1 MHDDLPAILEI
12 HNDAIRTT
20 TAIWDEQEVGLEDR
34 RAWFDAR
41 RAAGLPVLV
50 AEADGSVIGFASYGP
65 WRPKTGYRFTVE
77 NSVYVHPDHRGR
89 GTANALMSV
98 LIERA
103 RAADVHTIVAGIEAA
118 NAGSIAL
125 HEKFGF
131 RRVGLLRE
139 VGFKFGR
146 WLDLAYLQL
155 PHDPGPAPR
164 RVASRGSERQRAK
177 GGGLQC
183 SLEHLVVRPGRWR
196 SLPPSFLGLGPV

>member
-1 MHDDLPAILEI
+1 MIIRDAGHDDLPAVLEI

-20 TAIWDEQEVGLEDR
+20 TAIWDEHEVDLADR

-41 RAAGLPVLV
+41 QSAGLPVIV
-50 AEADGSVIGFASYGP
+50 AELDGDVIGFASYGP

-89 GTANALMSV
+89 GAATSLVSTV
-98 LIERA
+98 IEHA
-103 RAADVHTIVAGIEAA
+103 RDGDVHAIVAGIEAT
-118 NAGSIAL
+118 NTPSIAL

-131 RRVGLLRE
+131 RRVALLPE

-155 PHDPGPAPR
+155 
-164 RVASRGSERQRAK
+164 
-177 GGGLQC
+177 
-183 SLEHLVVRPGRWR
+183 SL
-196 SLPPSFLGLGPV
+196 

>member
-1 MHDDLPAILEI
+1 MFIRDAVHDDLPAILEI

-20 TAIWDEQEVGLEDR
+20 TAIWDEHEVDLADR

-41 RAAGLPVLV
+41 RSAGLPVIA
-50 AEADGSVIGFASYGP
+50 AEIDGGIIGFATYGP

-89 GTANALMSV
+89 GAATSLLSA
-98 LIERA
+98 LIEHA
-103 RAADVHTIVAGIEAA
+103 RDDDVHAIVAGIEAT

-131 RRVGLLRE
+131 SQVALLPE

-146 WLDLAYLQL
+146 WLDLTYLQL
-155 PHDPGPAPR
+155 
-164 RVASRGSERQRAK
+164 
-177 GGGLQC
+177 
-183 SLEHLVVRPGRWR
+183 SL
-196 SLPPSFLGLGPV
+196 

>member
-1 MHDDLPAILEI
+1 MIIRNAVHDDLPAILEI

-20 TAIWDEQEVGLEDR
+20 TAIWDEHEVELDDR

-41 RAAGLPVLV
+41 RSAGLPVLV
-50 AEADGSVIGFASYGP
+50 AELDDSVIGFASYGP
-65 WRPKTGYRFTVE
+65 WRAKTGYRFTVE

-89 GTANALMSV
+89 GAANALMPA
-98 LIERA
+98 LIDRA
-103 RAADVHTIVAGIEAA
+103 RAGEAHAIVAGIEAS

-131 RRVGLLRE
+131 RRVALLPE

-155 PHDPGPAPR
+155 
-164 RVASRGSERQRAK
+164 
-177 GGGLQC
+177 
-183 SLEHLVVRPGRWR
+183 SL
-196 SLPPSFLGLGPV
+196 

>member
-1 MHDDLPAILEI
+1 MIIRDAVHDDLPAILEI

-20 TAIWDEQEVGLEDR
+20 TAIWDEHEVELDDR
-34 RAWFDAR
+34 RAWFDGR

-50 AEADGSVIGFASYGP
+50 AEVDGRVIGFASYGP
-65 WRPKTGYRFTVE
+65 WRAKTGYRFTVE

-89 GTANALMSV
+89 GAANALMPA
-98 LIERA
+98 LIDRA
-103 RAADVHTIVAGIEAA
+103 RAGEVHAIVAGIEAS

-131 RRVGLLRE
+131 RRVALLPE

-155 PHDPGPAPR
+155 
-164 RVASRGSERQRAK
+164 
-177 GGGLQC
+177 
-183 SLEHLVVRPGRWR
+183 SL
-196 SLPPSFLGLGPV
+196 

>member
-1 MHDDLPAILEI
+1 MNIRDAVHDDLPAILEI

-20 TAIWDEQEVGLEDR
+20 TAIWDEHEVDLEDR
-34 RAWFDAR
+34 RAWFDTR

-50 AEADGSVIGFASYGP
+50 AELDGGVVGFASYGP

-89 GTANALMSV
+89 GAAGALMPV
-98 LIERA
+98 LIEHA
-103 RAADVHTIVAGIEAA
+103 RGNHVHSIVAGIEAA

-131 RRVGLLRE
+131 RRVALLPE

-155 PHDPGPAPR
+155 
-164 RVASRGSERQRAK
+164 
-177 GGGLQC
+177 
-183 SLEHLVVRPGRWR
+183 SL
-196 SLPPSFLGLGPV
+196 

>member
-1 MHDDLPAILEI
+1 MQIRDAVHGDLPAILEI

-20 TAIWDEQEVGLEDR
+20 TAIWDEHEVDLDDR

-77 NSVYVHPDHRGR
+77 NSIYVHPDHRGH
-89 GTANALMSV
+89 GAANALMPV

-103 RAADVHTIVAGIEAA
+103 RAADVHSIVAGIEAA
-118 NAGSIAL
+118 NTGSIAL

-131 RRVGLLRE
+131 RNVALLPE

-155 PHDPGPAPR
+155 T
-164 RVASRGSERQRAK
+164 
-177 GGGLQC
+177 L
-183 SLEHLVVRPGRWR
+183 
-196 SLPPSFLGLGPV
+196 

>member
-1 MHDDLPAILEI
+1 MMIRDAVHDDLAAILEI

-20 TAIWDEQEVGLEDR
+20 TAIWDEHEVDLDDR
-34 RAWFDAR
+34 RTWFDAR

-50 AEADGSVIGFASYGP
+50 AESEVGVIGFASYGP

-89 GTANALMSV
+89 GAANALMPA
-98 LIERA
+98 LIDHA
-103 RAADVHTIVAGIEAA
+103 RRSDVHSIVAGIEAT

-131 RRVGLLRE
+131 RRVALLPE

-155 PHDPGPAPR
+155 
-164 RVASRGSERQRAK
+164 
-177 GGGLQC
+177 
-183 SLEHLVVRPGRWR
+183 SL
-196 SLPPSFLGLGPV
+196 

>member
-1 MHDDLPAILEI
+1 MIIRDAVHDDLPAILEI

-20 TAIWDEQEVGLEDR
+20 TAIWDEHEVDLADR
-34 RAWFDAR
+34 REWFDAR
-41 RAAGLPVLV
+41 QSAGLPVLV
-50 AEADGSVIGFASYGP
+50 AELDGGVIGFATYGP

-89 GTANALMSV
+89 GAANLLMPV

-103 RAADVHTIVAGIEAA
+103 RSGDVHAIVAGIEAA

-131 RRVGLLRE
+131 RQVALLPE

-155 PHDPGPAPR
+155 
-164 RVASRGSERQRAK
+164 
-177 GGGLQC
+177 
-183 SLEHLVVRPGRWR
+183 SL
-196 SLPPSFLGLGPV
+196 

>member
-1 MHDDLPAILEI
+1 MNIRDAVHDDLPAILEI

-20 TAIWDEQEVGLEDR
+20 TAIWDEHEVDLDDR
-34 RAWFDAR
+34 REWFDAR
-41 RAAGLPVLV
+41 RSAGLPVLV
-50 AEADGSVIGFASYGP
+50 AELGGSVIGFATYGP

-89 GTANALMSV
+89 GAANALLPA
-98 LIERA
+98 LIEQA
-103 RAADVHTIVAGIEAA
+103 RGGEVHAIVAGIEAA

-131 RRVGLLRE
+131 RRVALLPE

-155 PHDPGPAPR
+155 
-164 RVASRGSERQRAK
+164 
-177 GGGLQC
+177 
-183 SLEHLVVRPGRWR
+183 SL
-196 SLPPSFLGLGPV
+196 

>member
-1 MHDDLPAILEI
+1 MNIRAAGHDDLPAILEI

-20 TAIWDEQEVGLEDR
+20 TAIWDEHEVDLADR

-41 RAAGLPVLV
+41 RSAGLPVLV
-50 AEADGSVIGFASYGP
+50 AEVDGSVIGFATYGP

-89 GTANALMSV
+89 GAATSLLSA
-98 LIERA
+98 LIEHA
-103 RAADVHTIVAGIEAA
+103 RDREVHAIVAGIEAT

-131 RRVGLLRE
+131 RQVALLPE

-146 WLDLAYLQL
+146 WLDLTYLQL
-155 PHDPGPAPR
+155 
-164 RVASRGSERQRAK
+164 
-177 GGGLQC
+177 
-183 SLEHLVVRPGRWR
+183 SL
-196 SLPPSFLGLGPV
+196 

>member
-1 MHDDLPAILEI
+1 MIIRDAVHDDLPAILEI

-20 TAIWDEQEVGLEDR
+20 TAIWDEHEVDLEDR
-34 RAWFDAR
+34 RSWFDGR

-50 AEADGSVIGFASYGP
+50 AELDGGVIGFATYGP

-89 GTANALMSV
+89 GAANALMPV
-98 LIERA
+98 LIEHA
-103 RAADVHTIVAGIEAA
+103 RGSDVHAIVAGIEAS

-131 RRVGLLRE
+131 RRVALLPE

-155 PHDPGPAPR
+155 
-164 RVASRGSERQRAK
+164 
-177 GGGLQC
+177 
-183 SLEHLVVRPGRWR
+183 SL
-196 SLPPSFLGLGPV
+196 

>member
-1 MHDDLPAILEI
+1 MIIRDAVHDDLPAILEI

-20 TAIWDEQEVGLEDR
+20 TAIWDEHEVAIDER
-34 RAWFDAR
+34 RAWFESR

-50 AEADGSVIGFASYGP
+50 AELEGIVLGYASYGP

-89 GTANALMSV
+89 GAANALMPA
-98 LIERA
+98 LIEHA
-103 RAADVHTIVAGIEAA
+103 RGGEVHSIVAGIEAT

-131 RRVGLLRE
+131 RRVALLPE
-139 VGFKFGR
+139 VGFKFGH

-155 PHDPGPAPR
+155 T
-164 RVASRGSERQRAK
+164 
-177 GGGLQC
+177 L
-183 SLEHLVVRPGRWR
+183 
-196 SLPPSFLGLGPV
+196 